1 MSGETKAAPTSTRRA
16 AAFARAV
23 AVMAGVIILD
33 RITKHAV
40 NANIR
45 IGDVHRFLPGVNLVH
60 VQNSGVA
67 FGFFS
72 GGGALVL
79 ALTLVALA
87 ALVVYFLLRPTRR
100 GLWVPTGLLVGGAV
114 GNLID
119 RLTSGSVTDF
129 IKFPL
134 WPAFNVSDMAI
145 TFGVLALLYVLE
157 RPAKRPPGE

>member
-1 MSGETKAAPTSTRRA
+1 MSEDSEVKAPPTRR
-16 AAFARAV
+16 AAFARAI
-23 AVMAGVIILD
+23 GVIAIVLIID
-33 RITKHAV
+33 RITKRAV
-40 NANIR
+40 NGGIA
-45 IGDVHRFLPGVNLVH
+45 IGDVHKFLPAVNLVH

-79 ALTLVALA
+79 VLTLAALG
-87 ALVVYFLLRPTRR
+87 ALVVYFLLRPTRP
-100 GLWVPTGLLVGGAV
+100 GLWLPTGLLVGGAV

-119 RLTSGSVTDF
+119 RVTSGSVTDF

-157 RPAKRPPGE
+157 GPASRQPR

>member
-1 MSGETKAAPTSTRRA
+1 VSDDPAVRPRSGARRG
-16 AAFARAV
+16 AFARAGILIV
-23 AVMAGVIILD
+23 VVLILD
-33 RITKHAV
+33 RITKSAV
-40 NANIR
+40 NSDIR
-45 IGDVHRFLPGVNLVH
+45 IGDVHKFLPGVNLVH
-60 VQNSGVA
+60 IQNSGVA

-79 ALTLVALA
+79 VVTLAALA
-87 ALVVYFLLRPTRR
+87 ALVVYFLLRPTRPL
-100 GLWVPTGLLVGGAV
+100 LWLPTGLLVGGAI

-134 WPAFNVSDMAI
+134 WPAFNVSDIAI

-157 RPAKRPPGE
+157 GPGHRRR